1 MGQPCGPGSAKDT
14 RLDVGSHDVTGD
26 IEIDADELA
35 LSRGKHRSRAG
46 PRPQPF
52 TPFLQARGQADVRE
66 HSESHRPACQKG
78 PHQPRWGR
86 EAARAGPDH
95 ALGLTRSLVREGTP
109 IGQPSASAEPQGQG
123 PPGPASGRIGP
134 VPRQQ
139 MTKNSI
145 LPPPPPR

>member
-1 MGQPCGPGSAKDT
+1 MSGSIQSLTGQPVRRD
-14 RLDVGSHDVTGD
+14 R
-26 IEIDADELA
+26 I
-35 LSRGKHRSRAG
+35 SRAG
-46 PRPQPF
+46 AGR
-52 TPFLQARGQADVRE
+52 LRGQVLTM
-66 HSESHRPACQKG
+66 P
-78 PHQPRWGR
+78 W
-86 EAARAGPDH
+86 